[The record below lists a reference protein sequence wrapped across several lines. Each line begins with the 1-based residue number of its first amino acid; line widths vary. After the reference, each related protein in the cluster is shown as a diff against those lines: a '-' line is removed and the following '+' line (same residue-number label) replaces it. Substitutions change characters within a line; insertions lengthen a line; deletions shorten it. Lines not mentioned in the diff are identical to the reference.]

1 MPEFLELP
9 VKEYAQVYKEDT
21 DKTLPQKLD
30 SNLRYA
36 FFSTIATGGKVTDQ
50 VLQGHAPGTLCL
62 LQNPETRICR

>member
-1 MPEFLELP
+1 MPHFPELP

-36 FFSTIATGGKVTDQ
+36 FF
-50 VLQGHAPGTLCL
+50 
-62 LQNPETRICR
+62 